1 MLITI
6 GKVIG
11 RLVIGASV
19 ESVINA
25 VIKAALPTGMKWGQ
39 KIMCT
44 IGGVVVTTVISD
56 LSMQHLDKMLG
67 KDKIAN
73 E

>member
-25 VIKAALPTGMKWGQ
+25 VIKAALPTGMKLGQ